1 MTTTKEHHG
10 AMAQISA
17 QDVKTLRDRTGAGFM
32 DCKRAL
38 EEANGDLE
46 KAVAIL
52 RERGLAAAAKKSG
65 REAREGLIS
74 SYIHTGGRVGVL
86 IEVNCETDFVARTPE
101 FQSLV
106 RDLAV
111 QVAGLSPQWVTI
123 EDVPQEAIDAKRAEF
138 ADDPRT
144 RDDVDGNVKRWL
156 KEAVLYEQPFR
167 DTNMA
172 VQDLIRDRVATIG
185 ENILVRR
192 FTRFALGEEL

>member
-1 MTTTKEHHG
+1 
-10 AMAQISA
+10 
-17 QDVKTLRDRTGAGFM
+17 
-32 DCKRAL
+32 
-38 EEANGDLE
+38 
-46 KAVAIL
+46 
-52 RERGLAAAAKKSG
+52 
-65 REAREGLIS
+65 
-74 SYIHTGGRVGVL
+74 
-86 IEVNCETDFVARTPE
+86 
-101 FQSLV
+101 
-106 RDLAV
+106 
-111 QVAGLSPQWVTI
+111 VAGLSPQWVTI